1 MRLKSL
7 VMAGLGAAG
16 IALAASSL
24 QAAPASGLIAA
35 MERDAER
42 ARPVEN
48 VTWYGR
54 RHCHWHYGYRHC
66 YGYYPYR
73 RWDYGH
79 YGYDRPYRYHY
90 GYGHPYRYHYGYRR
104 GWY

>member
-7 VMAGLGAAG
+7 VVAGLGAAG
-16 IALAASSL
+16 IALAASSV
-24 QAAPASGLIAA
+24 QAAPASSLIAA
-35 MERDAER
+35 IERDAER
-42 ARPVEN
+42 ASPVET

-66 YGYYPYR
+66 WYRWHGHHHRRWHDYGYY
-73 RWDYGH
+73 D
-79 YGYDRPYRYHY
+79 
-90 GYGHPYRYHYGYRR
+90 YGHPYRYHYGYRR